1 MKPVH
6 KPSDSLR
13 GERKWILTQV
23 SGKDFSPLKEAD
35 LLVRFI
41 NHFCLS
47 SIIVFFFFFFALALS
62 YRCSLH
68 SLMLHISGPSLC
80 VWRLW
85 PSVLKVTFWQNKT
98 AMQPL
103 QHLLLQPKY
112 YDTIAEVL
120 MHYLFQLHRTV
131 SRETH
136 FCPPQMIFVLK
147 VVKFTFS
154 ICLPS
159 DSLYS
164 TVSWAQ
170 ITNTN
175 VQTTLPSCEGSVC
188 FDC

>member
-1 MKPVH
+1 MKPVQ

-13 GERKWILTQV
+13 GERKWIVTQV
-23 SGKDFSPLKEAD
+23 SGEDFSPLKEAD
-35 LLVRFI
+35 LLVSLI

-47 SIIVFFFFFFALALS
+47 RIIAFFAFFALALS
-62 YRCSLH
+62 YRYSLY

-80 VWRLW
+80 GWRLW

-120 MHYLFQLHRTV
+120 MQYLFQLYRMV

-136 FCPPQMIFVLK
+136 FCPPQIVFVLK
-147 VVKFTFS
+147 IEKFTFS
-154 ICLPS
+154 ICLPP
-159 DSLYS
+159 DPLYS
-164 TVSWAQ
+164 TVS
-170 ITNTN
+170 
-175 VQTTLPSCEGSVC
+175 
-188 FDC
+188 